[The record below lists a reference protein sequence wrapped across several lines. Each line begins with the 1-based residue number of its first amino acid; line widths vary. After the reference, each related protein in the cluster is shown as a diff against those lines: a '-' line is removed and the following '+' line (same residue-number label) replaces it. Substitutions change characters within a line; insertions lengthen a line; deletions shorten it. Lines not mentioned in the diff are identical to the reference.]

1 MKRILTAL
9 ALTAA
14 LTLSLCPAASAQER
28 EQLPPGTEI
37 GKVYATDIVTYLDG
51 MPMPSYNIGGKTAIL
66 VRDLAPYGFEV
77 EWDSEKSWAIVSS
90 GSRPELT
97 PGLCSNDF
105 RRPRSGGGQYLLHRD
120 HRHGQW
126 VSGALLQLRRSH
138 GRHPGRSVR
147 GSDL

>member
-14 LTLSLCPAASAQER
+14 LTLSLCPAASAQES

-77 EWDSEKSWAIVSS
+77 EWDPEQCEAIVSS
-90 GSRPELT
+90 GVRPEQAPDYT
-97 PGLCSNDF
+97 PTASGTPARWWAVF
-105 RRPRSGGGQYLLHRD
+105 TPPRSSSLSMGFRCPP
-120 HRHGQW
+120 
-126 VSGALLQLRRSH
+126 ST
-138 GRHPGRSVR
+138 
-147 GSDL
+147 